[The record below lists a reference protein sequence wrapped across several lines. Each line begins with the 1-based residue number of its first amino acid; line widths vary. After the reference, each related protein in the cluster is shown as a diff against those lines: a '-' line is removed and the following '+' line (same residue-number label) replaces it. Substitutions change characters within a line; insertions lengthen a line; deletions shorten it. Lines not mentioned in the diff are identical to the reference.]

1 MKTIN
6 RKNLRIDFFGN
17 VNFIFIRV
25 FVKIRIQS
33 NSKKSVKSFFIQ
45 KENMDKNG
53 QLLPIAKTLK
63 KRLLI
68 CIDLIVFKGNIS

>member
-25 FVKIRIQS
+25 FVKIGIQS
-33 NSKKSVKSFFIQ
+33 NAK
-45 KENMDKNG
+45 KNG
-53 QLLPIAKTLK
+53 K
-63 KRLLI
+63 
-68 CIDLIVFKGNIS
+68 IVFYSKRKHGQKWTTFA